1 MFKTLLRWTEKVSTF
16 ALKMLAVLFMFIDH
30 IYMYF
35 FAPSEGASLILT
47 CIGRL
52 AYPLFLFCMVWGYQY
67 TRNRKVY
74 LLRLYLGSLF
84 MTAFSY
90 PLNHFILPEWA
101 WRMLGFTKL
110 EVLPEPLPPTTSTF
124 LLQVRCHIPLGMGV
138 MRRRSVS
145 DRMMFFEKSG
155 STIEEFR

>member
-1 MFKTLLRWTEKVSTF
+1 MSTF
-16 ALKMLAVLFMFIDH
+16 VLKMLAVLFMFIDH

-90 PLNHFILPEWA
+90 PLNHFILPEWGY
-101 WRMLGFTKL
+101 GFHNI
-110 EVLPEPLPPTTSTF
+110 F
-124 LLQVRCHIPLGMGV
+124 LSMFLVGV
-138 MRRRSVS
+138 VI
-145 DRMMFFEKSG
+145 
-155 STIEEFR
+155 STIEILGDNFPDDAKERAEYYSGIEGLDKNSNAPVIVPPKQQVPIRINGRYN